1 MMYYPLM
8 NEIQLV
14 NLLVFMLGYI
24 TVMLLIV
31 GIICGVIEY
40 IDSRKGWVNEL
51 HWSARK
57 RVKW

>member
-1 MMYYPLM
+1 MTYYPLA

-24 TVMLLIV
+24 AVMLLIT

-40 IDSRKGWVNEL
+40 IDSRKG
-51 HWSARK
+51 
-57 RVKW
+57 

>member
-1 MMYYPLM
+1 MISMTYYPLA

-24 TVMLLIV
+24 AFMLLIV

-40 IDSRKGWVNEL
+40 IDSRKG
-51 HWSARK
+51 
-57 RVKW
+57 

>member
-1 MMYYPLM
+1 MISMMYYPLM

-24 TVMLLIV
+24 AVMLLII

-40 IDSRKGWVNEL
+40 IDSRKG
-51 HWSARK
+51 
-57 RVKW
+57 

>member
-1 MMYYPLM
+1 MISMMYYPLM

-24 TVMLLIV
+24 AVMLLII

-40 IDSRKGWVNEL
+40 IDNGKG
-51 HWSARK
+51 
-57 RVKW
+57 

>member
-14 NLLVFMLGYI
+14 KLLVFMFGYI
-24 TVMLLIV
+24 AVMLLIV

-40 IDSRKGWVNEL
+40 IDSRK
-51 HWSARK
+51 
-57 RVKW
+57 

>member
-14 NLLVFMLGYI
+14 KLLVFMFGYI
-24 TVMLLIV
+24 AVILLIV

-40 IDSRKGWVNEL
+40 IDSRK
-51 HWSARK
+51 
-57 RVKW
+57 

>member
-14 NLLVFMLGYI
+14 ELLVFMVGYI
-24 TVMLLIV
+24 AVMLLIV

-40 IDSRKGWVNEL
+40 IDSRKG
-51 HWSARK
+51 
-57 RVKW
+57 

>member
-24 TVMLLIV
+24 AFMLLIV

-40 IDSRKGWVNEL
+40 IDSRKV
-51 HWSARK
+51 
-57 RVKW
+57 

>member
-1 MMYYPLM
+1 MMYYPLL

-24 TVMLLIV
+24 AFMLLIV

-40 IDSRKGWVNEL
+40 IDSRKG
-51 HWSARK
+51 
-57 RVKW
+57 

>member
-1 MMYYPLM
+1 MISMTYYPLA

-24 TVMLLIV
+24 AVMLLIT

-40 IDSRKGWVNEL
+40 IDSRKG
-51 HWSARK
+51 
-57 RVKW
+57 

>member
-14 NLLVFMLGYI
+14 ELLVFMVGYI
-24 TVMLLIV
+24 VVMLLIV

-40 IDSRKGWVNEL
+40 IDSRK
-51 HWSARK
+51 
-57 RVKW
+57 

>member
-1 MMYYPLM
+1 MTYYPLA

-24 TVMLLIV
+24 AVMLLIV

-40 IDSRKGWVNEL
+40 IDSRKG
-51 HWSARK
+51 
-57 RVKW
+57 

>member
-1 MMYYPLM
+1 MMYSLM

-24 TVMLLIV
+24 AVMLLIV

-40 IDSRKGWVNEL
+40 IDSRKG
-51 HWSARK
+51 
-57 RVKW
+57 

>member
-14 NLLVFMLGYI
+14 KLLVFMVGYI
-24 TVMLLIV
+24 VVMLLIV

-40 IDSRKGWVNEL
+40 IDSRK
-51 HWSARK
+51 
-57 RVKW
+57 